1 MKGFVFCMLAI
12 GLFNYTS
19 AWAQDDKASLSE
31 QEQKAIE
38 NVMKAFN
45 QKLEVALLKQD
56 KYPQMKNELEK
67 MKMLK
72 TAKERSAAVEKYQN
86 TYRSVMDEAMTL
98 AQLSRSGLQQALEA
112 AAPRYTFKFS
122 ANYTIEMILRAT
134 RGNLALSVWQPPPQV
149 TVINLGKFERI
160 LSYDGYIAGHQE
172 ITYTDNSA
180 KLKAMSVGAG
190 MYKTMVIY
198 QKKYAVPVNVRKA
211 TLHVKAKLKGDAYAL
226 CIGGSVSSVSS
237 GYCSIGSKGEASRI
251 NLLFKDI
258 YASHLLVFA
267 WVGYEDAELE
277 LDERIDLPLG
287 KEVEIKFNTSA
298 SATVALSSY
307 AEANTSISEISAEVY
322 LEN

>member
-19 AWAQDDKASLSE
+19 AWAQDVKALPSE

-56 KYPQMKNELEK
+56 KYPQMKSELEK

-86 TYRSVMDEAMTL
+86 TYRSVMDAAMTI
-98 AQLSRSGLQQALEA
+98 AQLSRTGLQQALEA

-149 TVINLGKFERI
+149 TVINLGKFERTVE
-160 LSYDGYIAGHQE
+160 YYGVIAGHQE
-172 ITYTDNSA
+172 ISYTDNSA
-180 KLKAMSVGAG
+180 ILKAQSAVAG
-190 MYKTMVIY
+190 SYRAFLRKNIFHPLMFVRLRFVLK
-198 QKKYAVPVNVRKA
+198 QKLR
-211 TLHVKAKLKGDAYAL
+211 
-226 CIGGSVSSVSS
+226 
-237 GYCSIGSKGEASRI
+237 
-251 NLLFKDI
+251 
-258 YASHLLVFA
+258 
-267 WVGYEDAELE
+267 
-277 LDERIDLPLG
+277 
-287 KEVEIKFNTSA
+287 EIHM
-298 SATVALSSY
+298 L
-307 AEANTSISEISAEVY
+307 
-322 LEN
+322 